1 MGAARSVPWGLAIV
15 LGVAALVVLSAP
27 IARPAD
33 AGQRQPVPA
42 DIRTIYLR
50 DCATCH
56 GAQGQGTRLGPT
68 IAGAGRGLVD
78 YVLSTGRMPIDTPA
92 QEMERRPPKYR
103 AETRRALRDYI
114 AGFRPGGVDIPVVR
128 VKDGDIARGGEL
140 YRLQCAA
147 CHAWAGDGGALLH
160 REAPSLKA
168 ATVTEIAEPV
178 RAGPGSMPAFGAA
191 ALSDHELASVV
202 AYVRSLR
209 HPDDRGGWPAWHLGP
224 LPEGGVAWI
233 VGMGLLVLATAWI
246 GERNPT

>member
-1 MGAARSVPWGLAIV
+1 LAVV
-15 LGVAALVVLSAP
+15 LGIAALVVLSAP
-27 IARPAD
+27 VARPAE
-33 AGQRQPVPA
+33 AGPRQPAPA

-56 GAQGQGTRLGPT
+56 GADGKGTQLGPA
-68 IAGAGRGLVD
+68 IAGIGAAHVD
-78 YVLSTGRMPIDTPA
+78 YVLSTGRMPIDRPDEKMRRRAPRYPA
-92 QEMERRPPKYR
+92 
-103 AETRRALRDYI
+103 ATRRALLDYI
-114 AGFRPGGVDIPVVR
+114 VGLAPGGVDIPVVR
-128 VKDGDIARGGEL
+128 VEDGDIARGGEL

-160 REAPSLKA
+160 REAPSVKS
-168 ATVTEIAEPV
+168 ATVTEIAEAV

-191 ALSDHELASVV
+191 ALSDHELGSVV

-209 HPDDRGGWPAWHLGP
+209 HPEDRGGWAAWHLGP

-233 VGMGLLVLATAWI
+233 VGMGLLVLATGWI